1 MTDFSLKTIF
11 HPLADFVTK
20 EELWILNTVTYWYE
34 GISPQTGELLRLP
47 RTTLVEKVAY
57 KLMDNLA
64 NNNFYSS
71 ESKMYGVL
79 LVENLQGEKG
89 IIKAFSGLWQG
100 NEHLQGWA
108 TQIPGR
114 NKLILAEKYTL
125 EKLDTIKQEIIS
137 LQTLAVRNEYQE
149 LVTAFEHK
157 WQNIKTL
164 HRQNKQQ
171 RNQQREFF
179 KHSLKGADLQVKLAQ
194 LEQES
199 RQDDWQQRKFKRLRQ
214 DTLQPLLDA
223 VTGADNKIQALKK
236 ERKNLSRQLQLQM
249 EGAYSL
255 TNFAGETLTLSEVV
269 NKSFIPTGTGDCSAP
284 KLLHYSATNGLKP
297 LAMAEFWWGKTSPNG
312 EKKSGE
318 FYPACMERCQ
328 PIMGFLLSG
337 LSTGIIS
344 HNIDQL
350 EIIYEDEYLIIVNKP
365 HGLLSVPG
373 RGIEKFDS
381 AESRLKT
388 SLKDGKNIKAVHRLD
403 QDTSGLLI
411 LVKSN
416 NIYTEIAQQFAKKEV
431 KKIYE
436 AILIGMVKDDEGVIN
451 LPLWGNPEK
460 RPSQQVNYDHGK
472 PSITHYRVLK
482 REKNQ
487 TRIEFLPIT
496 GRTHQLRVHSATG
509 LNCPIK
515 GDNLYNDNHD
525 GRLCL
530 HARKITFC
538 HPVTKEKL
546 LFTTMTPF

>member
-1 MTDFSLKTIF
+1 MTNFSLETIF
-11 HPLADFVTK
+11 HTLADFVTK
-20 EELWILNTVTYWYE
+20 EELWTLNKVTYWYE
-34 GISPQTGELLRLP
+34 GIAPQTGELLRLP
-47 RTTLVEKVAY
+47 RTTLVEKVAD

-64 NNNFYSS
+64 KNNFYSS

-79 LVENLQGEKG
+79 LVENSQGEKG

-100 NEHLQGWA
+100 NDNLQGWV
-108 TQIPGR
+108 TQIPGH

-125 EKLDTIKQEIIS
+125 KELDKIKQEIIS
-137 LQTLAVRNEYQE
+137 LQTLAVRNEYQK
-149 LVTAFEHK
+149 LVIEFEQK
-157 WQNIKTL
+157 WQNLKTL
-164 HRQNKQQ
+164 HGHNKQQ
-171 RNQQREFF
+171 RNQQRDFF
-179 KHSLKGADLQVKLAQ
+179 KHSLEGADLQVKLAQ

-214 DTLQPLLDA
+214 DILQPLLDA
-223 VTGADNKIQALKK
+223 VKGADAKIQALKK

-284 KLLHYSATNGLKP
+284 KLLHYCATNGLKP
-297 LAMAEFWWGKTSPNG
+297 LAMAEFWWGETSPNG
-312 EKKSGE
+312 EKKAGE
-318 FYPACMERCQ
+318 FYPACVERCQ

-337 LSTGIIS
+337 LSMGITS
-344 HNIDQL
+344 HHNDQL
-350 EIIYEDEYLIIVNKP
+350 EIIYEDEYLIIINKP

-373 RGIEKFDS
+373 RGSEKFDS
-381 AESRLKT
+381 VETRLQT
-388 SLKDGKNIKAVHRLD
+388 TLEDGKNIKAVHRLD

-411 LVKSN
+411 LAKN
-416 NIYTEIAQQFAKKEV
+416 NDIYTKIAQQFAKKEV

-436 AILIGMVKDDEGVIN
+436 AILIGIVKDDEGVIN

-460 RPSQQVNYDHGK
+460 RPSQQVNYDRGK
-472 PSITHYRVLK
+472 PAITHYQVLK
-482 REKNQ
+482 REKNE

-515 GDNLYNDNHD
+515 GDNLYNDNHS

-530 HARKITFC
+530 HAREINFC
-538 HPVTKEKL
+538 HPISQEKL
-546 LFTTMTPF
+546 SFIITTPF